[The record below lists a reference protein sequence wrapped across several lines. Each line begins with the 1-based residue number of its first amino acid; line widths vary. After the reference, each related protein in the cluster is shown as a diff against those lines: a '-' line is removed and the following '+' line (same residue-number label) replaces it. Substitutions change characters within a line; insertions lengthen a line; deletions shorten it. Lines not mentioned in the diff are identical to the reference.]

1 MSRMGYKGLFASKRI
16 PEGVALFFRSD
27 MFEMK
32 ETKTV
37 YVDDQAACVFN
48 KHDEFPS
55 LSEVVLLTALKHKS
69 SSNLLVIGEDNF
81 CLRYTSLMSDLL

>member
-1 MSRMGYKGLFASKRI
+1 
-16 PEGVALFFRSD
+16 

-48 KHDEFPS
+48 KHEEFPR
-55 LSEVVLLTALKHKS
+55 LSEVVLLAVLKHKS
-69 SSNLLVIGEDNF
+69 SNNFIVIGEDNF
-81 CLRYTSLMSDLL
+81 RLRYTSLLPDLL

>member
-16 PEGVALFFRSD
+16 PKGVALFFRSD

-32 ETKTV
+32 ETKTN

-48 KHDEFPS
+48 KQEEFPS
-55 LSEVVLLTALKHKS
+55 LSEVVLLAAMKHKS
-69 SSNLLVIGEDNF
+69 SNTAL
-81 CLRYTSLMSDLL
+81 

>member
-1 MSRMGYKGLFASKRI
+1 MGYKGLFASKRI

-37 YVDDQAACVFN
+37 YVDDQAACVFS
-48 KHDEFPS
+48 KHEEFPS

-69 SSNLLVIGEDNF
+69 SSNLLVIGEDDF
-81 CLRYTSLMSDLL
+81 CLRCTSLMSDLL